1 MIATQLY
8 SVVIKTILRFPLAIS
23 GFVGF
28 FIIAMHID
36 GCCEFWE
43 NLDNAALETIFPFLA
58 IEFFLMF
65 AVELYSERK
74 KINSAFLALPII
86 LALWAYF
93 FYLSSSI
100 REFGNDWANQVSL
113 SGFASVSL
121 AVIALFTGKGFL
133 NWQYSK
139 KIVGR
144 LIFAIFI
151 VLFLYE
157 ALALLF
163 RVAAVPMYVYLNFLY
178 SYLPDIGENY
188 SWIATL
194 IAATVGALFFLS
206 GIPKIPK
213 KLRTPHPI

>member
-1 MIATQLY
+1 MKVSRLFSGTLE
-8 SVVIKTILRFPLAIS
+8 TILRFPLAIS

-65 AVELYSERK
+65 AIELYSERK
-74 KINSAFLALPII
+74 KTNSAFLAFPVI
-86 LALWAYF
+86 LALWTYF

-100 REFGNDWANQVSL
+100 GEFENDWADQASL
-113 SGFASVSL
+113 LGFASVSL

-139 KIVGR
+139 KIAGR

-157 ALALLF
+157 TLALLF

-188 SWIATL
+188 SWTATL
-194 IAATVGALFFLS
+194 IAATTGVLFFLS
-206 GIPKIPK
+206 GVPKTLNK
-213 KLRTPHPI
+213 SAF